1 MTARCQLNAT
11 STEQPT
17 ATVYAEQLQ
26 TPGLAAFVIDT
37 LLLVVVHPTT
47 PLTLLH
53 VSERQAQ
60 GPGALPTCSHMRR
73 SD

>member
-1 MTARCQLNAT
+1 M
-11 STEQPT
+11 S
-17 ATVYAEQLQ
+17 AEQLQ

-37 LLLVVVHPTT
+37 LLLVVSNPTT
-47 PLTLLH
+47 PLTLPH

-60 GPGALPTCSHMRR
+60 GPRGLPACSHMRR